1 VKKTQ
6 SAMFDGIKA
15 TLEADAVFLNI
26 PLDLYTV
33 MVDWFD
39 AFVDVEG
46 QYQRIANAVDR
57 GVLEKE
63 DELRWLYPNMTDEE
77 IAEKI
82 ARLEAQRQVNTDV
95 ALERILNGG

>member
-1 VKKTQ
+1 
-6 SAMFDGIKA
+6 MFDGIKA

-39 AFVDVEG
+39 AFLDEEA
-46 QYQRIANAVDR
+46 QYNRIASAVDR

-77 IAEKI
+77 IADKL
-82 ARLEAQRQVNTDV
+82 ARISATQATNTDQ
-95 ALERILNGG
+95 ALERILAGK

>member
-1 VKKTQ
+1 
-6 SAMFDGIKA
+6 MFDGIKA

-33 MVDWFD
+33 MVDWYD
-39 AFVDVEG
+39 AFLDEEA
-46 QYQRIANAVDR
+46 QYNRIASAVDR

-77 IAEKI
+77 IAEKL
-82 ARLEAQRQVNTDV
+82 ARINTKSQVNTDA

>member
-1 VKKTQ
+1 
-6 SAMFDGIKA
+6 
-15 TLEADAVFLNI
+15 VFLNI

-39 AFVDVEG
+39 AFLDEEA
-46 QYQRIANAVDR
+46 QYNRIANAVDR

-77 IAEKI
+77 IADKL
-82 ARLEAQRQVNTDV
+82 ARLEAQSQINTDA
-95 ALERILNGG
+95 ALERILNGGA

>member
-1 VKKTQ
+1 
-6 SAMFDGIKA
+6 MFDGIKA
-15 TLEADAVFLNI
+15 TLEADAAFLNI

-33 MVDWFD
+33 MADWFD
-39 AFVDVEG
+39 AILDEEA

-77 IAEKI
+77 IADKL
-82 ARLEAQRQVNTDV
+82 ARLEAQSQVNTDV
-95 ALERILNGG
+95 ALERILNGGA